1 MPISRC
7 RVSHTDL
14 DGVNHAVEVEAQSLY
29 EAVALTAVEF
39 RLGEIITDTPGAM
52 AEFCVTLLRRRW
64 RWGQSFFLK
73 VGQQFSEFPQ
83 HANAPTR
90 EKPPSLLPHHS
101 RRRRSSLVS
110 IQTSWHV
117 PESVTE
123 KEGTRTPFRCGVV
136 KGVIEVKQ

>member
-52 AEFCVTLLRRRW
+52 AEFCVTLLR
-64 RWGQSFFLK
+64 QAVP
-73 VGQQFSEFPQ
+73 VGEIILLEIGCNNSRNFR
-83 HANAPTR
+83 NMPTR
-90 EKPPSLLPHHS
+90 QHVKS
-101 RRRRSSLVS
+101 RRVS
-110 IQTSWHV
+110 CPITL
-117 PESVTE
+117 
-123 KEGTRTPFRCGVV
+123 EGG
-136 KGVIEVKQ
+136 EAH